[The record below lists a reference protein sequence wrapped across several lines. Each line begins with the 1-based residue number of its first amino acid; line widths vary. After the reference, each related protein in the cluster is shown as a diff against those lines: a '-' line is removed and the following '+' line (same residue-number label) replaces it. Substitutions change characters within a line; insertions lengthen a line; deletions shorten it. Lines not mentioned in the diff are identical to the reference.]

1 MRATETTRER
11 LLALEQVS
19 SGLRARA
26 RSGQRPLA
34 WPRAALGIDALMLFA
49 AVVVAELA
57 APRAGVPSTPLSW
70 LFAFPLLIVFL
81 LAIRGMYRP
90 RLFMR
95 TLDDLRAVTTTT
107 ALAAMIVLSL
117 RVVLT
122 DHTWTAAQT
131 ARLWAF
137 AAVYLVA
144 GRAILAWSE
153 LQARRR
159 GEALQPTLLIGAGRI
174 GRLTAARLL
183 DHPEF
188 GLRPIGFLDKEPLD
202 EQNSRGQIPVLG
214 ASWDLEQVVEE
225 HDVERVLVT
234 FSTAPQHVLL
244 NLVKRCEA
252 LGIQVSFVPRF
263 FEKMSGRVDC
273 EHLGGLPIMNV
284 EPANPAGWQFSVKY
298 ALDRLVAGLL
308 LLLVA
313 PVLLTAA
320 LAVLATMGRP
330 VFFRQVRAG
339 RDGRAFEMLKIRT
352 MHEPRGP
359 SGSPSLPPDTA
370 PGGVEGVDRRTP
382 LGALLR
388 RTSIDE
394 LPQLWNVLRGEM
406 SLVGPRPERP
416 EYVELFTEHVP
427 RYGDRHRVKAGITG
441 WAQVHGLRGKTSLAD
456 RVEWD
461 NYYIENWSLW
471 LDVKILLMT
480 FAAVL
485 SPRPVE

>member
-1 MRATETTRER
+1 MKTTETRAR
-11 LLALEQVS
+11 AVALEQAS
-19 SGLRARA
+19 SGPRAR
-26 RSGQRPLA
+26 RGDRPLT
-34 WPRAALGIDALMLFA
+34 WPWAALGIDLLMLLA

-57 APRAGVPSTPLSW
+57 APRAGVPSTPIPW
-70 LFAFPLLIVFL
+70 LAAFPLLVVFL
-81 LAIRGMYRP
+81 LATRGMYKP

-95 TLDDLRAVTTTT
+95 TLDDLRAVTTTA

-117 RVVLT
+117 RVVVT

-144 GRAILAWSE
+144 GRSILAWTE

-159 GEALQPTLLIGAGRI
+159 GEALRPTLLIGAGRI

-183 DHPEF
+183 AHPEF
-188 GLRPIGFLDKEPLD
+188 GLRPVGFLDKEPLAERNAED
-202 EQNSRGQIPVLG
+202 QIPVLG
-214 ASWDLEQVVEE
+214 ASWDLEEVIEE
-225 HDVERVLVT
+225 HRVEHVLVT

-244 NLVKRCEA
+244 ELVRRCDA
-252 LGIQVSFVPRF
+252 LGVEVSFVPRF

-273 EHLGGLPIMNV
+273 EHLGGLPIMKV
-284 EPANPAGWQFSVKY
+284 EPANPGGWQFSVKY
-298 ALDRLVAGLL
+298 GLDRLVAGLL
-308 LLLVA
+308 LVLAA
-313 PVLLTAA
+313 PVLVAA
-320 LAVLATMGRP
+320 AAAVLLTMGRP
-330 VFFRQVRAG
+330 IFFRQARAG
-339 RDGRAFEMLKIRT
+339 RDGRTFQMLKIRT
-352 MHEPRGP
+352 MRPAGAEERRPA
-359 SGSPSLPPDTA
+359 LPPLTA
-370 PGGVEGVDRRTP
+370 PGGVEGEDRRTP

-406 SLVGPRPERP
+406 SLIGPRPERP

-427 RYGDRHRVKAGITG
+427 RYGERHRVKAGITG

-480 FAAVL
+480 FAAVF
-485 SPRPVE
+485 SPRSAE